1 MTKGL
6 IFISVVLSI
15 VLLAFPLMVRDIYVM
30 QIMTTIFFYAFL
42 GSAWNIVG
50 GYAGA
55 LSLGHSM
62 YVGLGAY
69 ASAILFLQF
78 GVTPWIGMFVGG
90 FVAMLLGLIIGYPSL
105 RLRGPYFALGSIAFA
120 AILQLWFLD
129 TDTFLGLEIR
139 AARGIMLPVLG
150 NAPFKFQFIEKWPY
164 YYIILGFTC
173 VIVFL
178 VYLMHRS
185 KLGFYLAA
193 IRSNPLAAEAI
204 GINVARMKMIA
215 FAASA
220 FFSAIGGAFY
230 AQWILFFNPERLFG
244 ADLSFELVFIGIVGG
259 RASVLGPVL
268 GALVLVPI
276 GEFTRSYLGGGRF
289 MGIHLVVYGL
299 ALMLAIFFLPQGLNG
314 LILSLRDRWRKRA
327 SVGSRS

>member
-6 IFISVVLSI
+6 IFISMVLGI
-15 VLLAFPLMVRDIYVM
+15 VLLVFPLVVKDIYVM
-30 QIMTTIFFYAFL
+30 QIMITIFFYAFL

-62 YVGLGAY
+62 FVGMGAY
-69 ASAILFLQF
+69 ASSILFLQF

-90 FVAMLLGLIIGYPSL
+90 FVAMALGLAIGYPSL

-150 NAPFKFQFIEKWPY
+150 NAPFKFQFTEKWVY

-173 VIVFL
+173 VLVLL

-193 IRSNPLAAEAI
+193 IRSNPEAAEAI
-204 GINVARMKMIA
+204 GINVARTKMIA

-220 FFSAIGGAFY
+220 FFSAIGGTFY

-268 GALVLVPI
+268 GALVLVPL
-276 GEFTRSYLGGGRF
+276 GEFTRSYLAGGRLV
-289 MGIHLVVYGL
+289 GIHLVVYGL
-299 ALMLAIFFLPQGLNG
+299 ALMLAIVFIPQGLNG
-314 LILSLRDRWRKRA
+314 LIVSLRERYRKA
-327 SVGSRS
+327 PPIPL

>member
-6 IFISVVLSI
+6 FFISVVLGI
-15 VLLAFPLMVRDIYVM
+15 VLLALPWVVRDVYVM
-30 QIMTTIFFYAFL
+30 QIMITVLFYAFV

-55 LSLGHSM
+55 LSLGHSIF
-62 YVGLGAY
+62 VGMGAY
-69 ASAILFLQF
+69 ASSILFLQA

-90 FVAMLLGLIIGYPSL
+90 FVAMALGLVIGYPSL

-120 AILQLWFLD
+120 TILQLWFLD
-129 TDTFLGLEIR
+129 TDEFLGLKIR

-150 NAPFKFQFIEKWPY
+150 NVPSKFQFIEKWPY
-164 YYIILGFTC
+164 YYVILGFTC
-173 VIVFL
+173 VLVLL
-178 VYLMHRS
+178 VYWMHRS

-193 IRSNPLAAEAI
+193 IRSNPSAAEAI
-204 GINVARMKMIA
+204 GINVSRMKMIA

-220 FFSAIGGAFY
+220 FFTAIGGTFY

-276 GEFTRSYLGGGRF
+276 GEFTRSYLGGGQLV
-289 MGIHLVVYGL
+289 GVHLVVYGL
-299 ALMLAIFFLPQGLNG
+299 ALMLAIVFIPQGLNG
-314 LILSLRDRWRKRA
+314 LIVSLRERFRKTPPMP
-327 SVGSRS
+327 S

>member
-1 MTKGL
+1 
-6 IFISVVLSI
+6 
-15 VLLAFPLMVRDIYVM
+15 
-30 QIMTTIFFYAFL
+30 
-42 GSAWNIVG
+42 
-50 GYAGA
+50 
-55 LSLGHSM
+55 M

-90 FVAMLLGLIIGYPSL
+90 FVAMLFGLIIGVPSL

-204 GINVARMKMIA
+204 GINVAGMKMIA
-215 FAASA
+215 FVASA
-220 FFSAIGGAFY
+220 FFSAIGGTFY

-268 GALVLVPI
+268 GALVLVPL
-276 GEFTRSYLGGGRF
+276 GEFTRSYLAGGRLV
-289 MGIHLVVYGL
+289 GIHLVLYGL
-299 ALMLAIFFLPQGLNG
+299 ALMLSIVFIPQGLNG
-314 LILSLRDRWRKRA
+314 LIVSLRERYRK
-327 SVGSRS
+327 SPPIPS

>member
-6 IFISVVLSI
+6 IFISVVLGI

-62 YVGLGAY
+62 YVGIGAY

-90 FVAMLLGLIIGYPSL
+90 FVAMLFGLIIGVPSL

-173 VIVFL
+173 VIVLL

-268 GALVLVPI
+268 GALVLVPL
-276 GEFTRSYLGGGRF
+276 GEFTRSYLAGGKLV
-289 MGIHLVVYGL
+289 GIHLVLYGL
-299 ALMLAIFFLPQGLNG
+299 ALMLAIVFIPQGLNG
-314 LILSLRDRWRKRA
+314 LIVSLRERYRKTPPIP
-327 SVGSRS
+327 S

>member
-6 IFISVVLSI
+6 IFISVVLGI
-15 VLLAFPLMVRDIYVM
+15 VLLALPLVVRDIYIM
-30 QIMTTIFFYAFL
+30 QIMITVLFYAFV

-62 YVGLGAY
+62 FVGMGAY
-69 ASAILFLQF
+69 ASSILFLQF

-90 FVAMLLGLIIGYPSL
+90 FVAMALGLAIGYPSL

-150 NAPFKFQFIEKWPY
+150 NAPFKFQFTEKWVY

-173 VIVFL
+173 VLVLL

-193 IRSNPLAAEAI
+193 IRSNPEAAEAI

-220 FFSAIGGAFY
+220 FFAAIGGTFY

-268 GALVLVPI
+268 GALVLVPL
-276 GEFTRSYLGGGRF
+276 GEFTRSYLAGGRLV
-289 MGIHLVVYGL
+289 GIHLVLYGL
-299 ALMLAIFFLPQGLNG
+299 ALMLAIVFIPQGLNG
-314 LILSLRDRWRKRA
+314 LIVSLREKFRKTA
-327 SVGSRS
+327 PIPS

>member
-6 IFISVVLSI
+6 ILISVVLGI
-15 VLLAFPLMVRDIYVM
+15 VLFAFPWVVKDIYVM
-30 QIMTTIFFYAFL
+30 QIMITIFLYAFL

-62 YVGLGAY
+62 FVGMGAY
-69 ASAILFLQF
+69 ASSLLFLQF

-90 FVAMLLGLIIGYPSL
+90 FVAMALGLAIGYPSL

-150 NAPFKFQFIEKWPY
+150 NAPFKFQFTEKWVY

-173 VIVFL
+173 VL
-178 VYLMHRS
+178 VLLIYLMHRS

-193 IRSNPLAAEAI
+193 IRSNPEAAEAI

-220 FFSAIGGAFY
+220 FFAAIGGTFY

-268 GALVLVPI
+268 GALVLVPL
-276 GEFTRSYLGGGRF
+276 GEFTRSYLAGGRLV
-289 MGIHLVVYGL
+289 GIHLVLYGL
-299 ALMLAIFFLPQGLNG
+299 ALMLAIVFIPQGLNG
-314 LILSLRDRWRKRA
+314 LIVSLREKFRKTA
-327 SVGSRS
+327 PIPS

>member
-6 IFISVVLSI
+6 ILISVVLGI
-15 VLLAFPLMVRDIYVM
+15 VLFAFPWVVKDIYVM
-30 QIMTTIFFYAFL
+30 QIMITIFLYAFL

-62 YVGLGAY
+62 FVGMGAY
-69 ASAILFLQF
+69 ASSILFLQF

-90 FVAMLLGLIIGYPSL
+90 FVAMALGLAIGYPSL

-129 TDTFLGLEIR
+129 TDKFLGLEIR

-150 NAPFKFQFIEKWPY
+150 NAPFKFQFTEKWVY

-173 VIVFL
+173 VL
-178 VYLMHRS
+178 VLLIYLMHRS

-193 IRSNPLAAEAI
+193 IRSNPEAAEAI

-220 FFSAIGGAFY
+220 FFAAIGGTFY

-268 GALVLVPI
+268 GALVLVPL
-276 GEFTRSYLGGGRF
+276 GEFTRSYLAGGRLV
-289 MGIHLVVYGL
+289 GIHLVLYGL
-299 ALMLAIFFLPQGLNG
+299 ALMLAIVFIPQGLNG
-314 LILSLRDRWRKRA
+314 LIVSLREKFRKTA
-327 SVGSRS
+327 PIPS

>member
-6 IFISVVLSI
+6 IFISVVLGI
-15 VLLAFPLMVRDIYVM
+15 VLLAFPWVVNDIYVM
-30 QIMTTIFFYAFL
+30 QIMITVLFYAFL

-55 LSLGHSM
+55 LSLGHSI
-62 YVGLGAY
+62 YVGVGAY
-69 ASAILFLQF
+69 ASSILFLQA

-90 FVAMLLGLIIGYPSL
+90 FVAMALGLAIGYPSL

-129 TDTFLGLEIR
+129 TDKFLGLEIR

-150 NAPFKFQFIEKWPY
+150 NAPFKFQFTEKWLY
-164 YYIILGFTC
+164 YYVILGFTC
-173 VIVFL
+173 VLVLL

-220 FFSAIGGAFY
+220 FFSAIGGTFY

-276 GEFTRSYLGGGRF
+276 GEFTRSYLAGGRLV
-289 MGIHLVVYGL
+289 GIHLVLYGL
-299 ALMLAIFFLPQGLNG
+299 ALMLAIVFVPQGLNG
-314 LILSLRDRWRKRA
+314 LIVSLRERFRKTPPIP
-327 SVGSRS
+327 S

>member
-6 IFISVVLSI
+6 IFISVVLGI

-90 FVAMLLGLIIGYPSL
+90 FVAMLFGLIIGVPSL

-268 GALVLVPI
+268 GALVLVPL
-276 GEFTRSYLGGGRF
+276 GEFTRSYLAGGRLV
-289 MGIHLVVYGL
+289 GIHLVLYGL
-299 ALMLAIFFLPQGLNG
+299 ALMLSIVFIPQGLNG
-314 LILSLRDRWRKRA
+314 LIVSLRERYRK
-327 SVGSRS
+327 SPPIPS

>member
-1 MTKGL
+1 M
-6 IFISVVLSI
+6 
-15 VLLAFPLMVRDIYVM
+15 LLALPLVVRDVYVM
-30 QIMTTIFFYAFL
+30 QIMITVFFYAFV

-55 LSLGHSM
+55 LSLGHSI
-62 YVGLGAY
+62 YVGMGAY
-69 ASAILFLQF
+69 ASSILFLQA

-90 FVAMLLGLIIGYPSL
+90 FVAMALGLAIGYPSL

-129 TDTFLGLEIR
+129 TDKFLGLKIR

-150 NAPFKFQFIEKWPY
+150 NAPFKFQFTEKWAY

-173 VIVFL
+173 VLVLL
-178 VYLMHRS
+178 VYWMHRS

-193 IRSNPLAAEAI
+193 IRSNPSAAEAI

-220 FFSAIGGAFY
+220 FFSAIGGTFY

-259 RASVLGPVL
+259 VLRFWVLCLGPSCSCRL
-268 GALVLVPI
+268 GSLLEAI
-276 GEFTRSYLGGGRF
+276 SQGG
-289 MGIHLVVYGL
+289 
-299 ALMLAIFFLPQGLNG
+299 
-314 LILSLRDRWRKRA
+314 S
-327 SVGSRS
+327 

>member
-6 IFISVVLSI
+6 IFISAVLGI

-90 FVAMLLGLIIGYPSL
+90 FVAMLFGLIIGVPSL

-268 GALVLVPI
+268 GALVLVPL
-276 GEFTRSYLGGGRF
+276 GEFTRSYLAGGRLV
-289 MGIHLVVYGL
+289 GIHLVLYGL
-299 ALMLAIFFLPQGLNG
+299 ALMLSIVFIPQGLNG
-314 LILSLRDRWRKRA
+314 LIVSLRERYRKTPPMP
-327 SVGSRS
+327 S

>member
-6 IFISVVLSI
+6 IFISVVLGI
-15 VLLAFPLMVRDIYVM
+15 VLLALPLVVRDIYVM
-30 QIMTTIFFYAFL
+30 QIMITVFFYAFV

-55 LSLGHSM
+55 LSLGHSS
-62 YVGLGAY
+62 YVGIGAY
-69 ASAILFLQF
+69 ASAILFIQA

-90 FVAMLLGLIIGYPSL
+90 FVAMLLGLSSEYPSL

-129 TDTFLGLEIR
+129 TEHFLGLEIR

-164 YYIILGFTC
+164 YYVILGFTC
-173 VIVFL
+173 VLVLL
-178 VYLMHRS
+178 VYWMHRS

-220 FFSAIGGAFY
+220 FFSAIGGTFY

-259 RASVLGPVL
+259 SCLGSGPC
-268 GALVLVPI
+268 A
-276 GEFTRSYLGGGRF
+276 
-289 MGIHLVVYGL
+289 
-299 ALMLAIFFLPQGLNG
+299 
-314 LILSLRDRWRKRA
+314 W
-327 SVGSRS
+327 GSRARADLGSLLEAISEAGS

>member
-90 FVAMLLGLIIGYPSL
+90 FVAMLFGLIIGVPSL

-268 GALVLVPI
+268 GALVLVPL
-276 GEFTRSYLGGGRF
+276 GEFTRSYLAGGRLV
-289 MGIHLVVYGL
+289 GIHLVLYGL
-299 ALMLAIFFLPQGLNG
+299 ALMLSIVFIPQGLNG
-314 LILSLRDRWRKRA
+314 LIVSLRERYRKTPPIP
-327 SVGSRS
+327 S

>member
-6 IFISVVLSI
+6 IFISMVLGI
-15 VLLAFPLMVRDIYVM
+15 VLLAFPLVVKDIYVM
-30 QIMTTIFFYAFL
+30 QIMITIFFYAFL

-90 FVAMLLGLIIGYPSL
+90 FVAMLFGLIIGVPSL

-150 NAPFKFQFIEKWPY
+150 NAPFKFQFTEKWPY

-173 VIVFL
+173 VLVLL

-215 FAASA
+215 FAVSA

-268 GALVLVPI
+268 GALVLVPL
-276 GEFTRSYLGGGRF
+276 GEFTRSYLAGGRLV
-289 MGIHLVVYGL
+289 GIHLVLYGL
-299 ALMLAIFFLPQGLNG
+299 ALMLSIVFIPQGLNG
-314 LILSLRDRWRKRA
+314 LIVSLRERHRKTPPIP
-327 SVGSRS
+327 S

>member
-6 IFISVVLSI
+6 IFISVVLGI
-15 VLLAFPLMVRDIYVM
+15 VLLALPLVVRDIYIM
-30 QIMTTIFFYAFL
+30 QIMITVLFYAFV

-62 YVGLGAY
+62 FVGMGAY
-69 ASAILFLQF
+69 ASSILFLQF

-90 FVAMLLGLIIGYPSL
+90 FVAMALGLAIGYPSL

-173 VIVFL
+173 VIVLL

-193 IRSNPLAAEAI
+193 IRSNPEAAEAI

-220 FFSAIGGAFY
+220 FFAAIGGTFY

-268 GALVLVPI
+268 GALVLVPL
-276 GEFTRSYLGGGRF
+276 GEFTRSYLAGGRLV
-289 MGIHLVVYGL
+289 GIHLVLYGL
-299 ALMLAIFFLPQGLNG
+299 ALMLAIVFIPQGLNG
-314 LILSLRDRWRKRA
+314 LIVSLREKFRKTA
-327 SVGSRS
+327 PIPS

>member
-6 IFISVVLSI
+6 IFISVVLGI

-90 FVAMLLGLIIGYPSL
+90 FVAMLFGLIIGVPSL

-150 NAPFKFQFIEKWPY
+150 NAPFKFQFTEKWPY

-173 VIVFL
+173 VIVLL

-215 FAASA
+215 FAVSA

-268 GALVLVPI
+268 GALVLVPL
-276 GEFTRSYLGGGRF
+276 GEFTRSYLAGGRLV
-289 MGIHLVVYGL
+289 GIHLVLYGL
-299 ALMLAIFFLPQGLNG
+299 ALMLSIVFIPQGLNG
-314 LILSLRDRWRKRA
+314 LIVSLRERFRKTPPIP
-327 SVGSRS
+327 S

>member
-1 MTKGL
+1 MTKAL
-6 IFISVVLSI
+6 VFISVFLGI
-15 VLLAFPLMVRDIYVM
+15 VLIGLPLVIRDVYVM
-30 QIMTTIFFYAFL
+30 QILITVFFYAFV

-55 LSLGHSM
+55 LSLGHSV
-62 YVGLGAY
+62 YVGIGAY
-69 ASAILFLQF
+69 ASGILFVQF

-90 FVAMLLGLIIGYPSL
+90 LVATALSVVIGFPSL

-120 AILQLWFLD
+120 AIIQLWFLD
-129 TDTFLGLEIR
+129 TDQFLGLNIR

-150 NAPFKFQFIEKWPY
+150 DAPTQFQFVEKWPY
-164 YYIILGFTC
+164 YYIILGFTG
-173 VIVFL
+173 VLVLL
-178 VYLMHRS
+178 VYWMHRT

-193 IRSNPLAAEAI
+193 IRSNPPAAEAI

-276 GEFTRSYLGGGRF
+276 GEFTRVYLGGGKLV
-289 MGIHLVVYGL
+289 GIHLVVYGL
-299 ALMLAIFFLPQGLNG
+299 ALMLAIVYIPQGLNG
-314 LILSLRDRWRKRA
+314 LIVSLRERFRKP
-327 SVGSRS
+327 SPMKTDS

>member
-1 MTKGL
+1 MTKRL
-6 IFISVVLSI
+6 ILISAVLGI
-15 VLLAFPLMVRDIYVM
+15 VLLALPLVVRDIYIM
-30 QIMTTIFFYAFL
+30 QIMITVLFYAFV

-50 GYAGA
+50 GYAGS
-55 LSLGHSM
+55 LSLGHSA
-62 YVGLGAY
+62 YIGIGAY
-69 ASAILFLQF
+69 TSSILLIQG

-90 FVAMLLGLIIGYPSL
+90 FVAMALGLVIGYPSL
-105 RLRGPYFALGSIAFA
+105 RLRGPYFALGSFAFA

-129 TDTFLGLEIR
+129 TQEFLGLKIR
-139 AARGIMLPVLG
+139 GARGILVPVLG
-150 NAPFKFQFIEKWPY
+150 NAPLKFQFVEKWPY
-164 YYIILGFTC
+164 YYVMLLFTC
-173 VIVFL
+173 VLVLL
-178 VYLMHRS
+178 VYWMHRS
-185 KLGFYLAA
+185 KLGFYLTA
-193 IRSNPLAAEAI
+193 IRSNPAAAEAI
-204 GINVARMKMIA
+204 GINVAGMKMIA
-215 FAASA
+215 FVASA
-220 FFSAIGGAFY
+220 FFSAIGGTFY

-299 ALMLAIFFLPQGLNG
+299 ALMLAIYFLPQGLNG

-327 SVGSRS
+327 SVSSQP

>member
-6 IFISVVLSI
+6 IFISAVLGI
-15 VLLAFPLMVRDIYVM
+15 VLLAFPWMVRDIYVM

-90 FVAMLLGLIIGYPSL
+90 FVAMLFGLIIGVPSL

-268 GALVLVPI
+268 GALVLVPL
-276 GEFTRSYLGGGRF
+276 GEFTRSYLAGGRLV
-289 MGIHLVVYGL
+289 GIHLVLYGL
-299 ALMLAIFFLPQGLNG
+299 ALMLSIVFIPQGLNG
-314 LILSLRDRWRKRA
+314 LIVSLRERYRKTPPIP
-327 SVGSRS
+327 S

>member
-6 IFISVVLSI
+6 IFISAVLGI
-15 VLLAFPLMVRDIYVM
+15 VLLAFPWMVRDIYVM

-69 ASAILFLQF
+69 APPILFLQF
-78 GVTPWIGMFVGG
+78 GVTPLIGMFVGG
-90 FVAMLLGLIIGYPSL
+90 FVAMIFGLIIGVPSL

-129 TDTFLGLEIR
+129 TDKFLALEIR

-150 NAPFKFQFIEKWPY
+150 NAPFKFQFIEKGTY

-185 KLGFYLAA
+185 TLGFYLAA

-204 GINVARMKMIA
+204 GINVGGMKMIA
-215 FAASA
+215 FAVSA

-276 GEFTRSYLGGGRF
+276 GEFTRVYLGGGRLV
-289 MGIHLVVYGL
+289 GIHLVLYGL
-299 ALMLAIFFLPQGLNG
+299 ALMLAIVFIPQGLNG
-314 LILSLRDRWRKRA
+314 LIVSPRERFRKTPPMP
-327 SVGSRS
+327 S